1 MTTMKKIMFKKIE
14 IKLYKDGNRWCCMS
28 GKDIQEGIS
37 GFGKTKGIA
46 IANYC
51 KETGY
56 DLIQQYAIRE
66 QFGFKMV

>member
-1 MTTMKKIMFKKIE
+1 MKKIEYDDKE
-14 IKLYKDGNRWCCMS
+14 IKLYKDGNMWCCMH
-28 GKDIQEGIS
+28 GENIQRGVA

-51 KETGY
+51 NSVNL

-66 QFGFKMV
+66 GFGFKML